1 MTSTGL
7 VTAAVGVPV
16 AELSCA
22 LPGATVTFL
31 TWVGVPDEGLDRELA
46 TYFGAQ
52 VGFSYTLCEVN
63 EFPDG
68 TAYVAPEPASD
79 FRRLSQHLH
88 QRFRE
93 HTPLTHFG
101 PDLIPHLALPEAPT
115 LRQAVLDRM
124 PLQCHAQEAVL
135 RSPDGIVVGC
145 YPFATSAA

>member
-1 MTSTGL
+1 MTSTG
-7 VTAAVGVPV
+7 VMTAAVGVPV

-31 TWVGVPDEGLDRELA
+31 TWRGVPNEGLDRELA
-46 TYFGAQ
+46 AYFGAQ
-52 VGFSYTLCEVN
+52 VGFSYVLAQIN

-68 TAYVAPEPASD
+68 SVYVAPEPASD
-79 FRRLSQHLH
+79 FRRLGQHLH

-93 HTPLTHFG
+93 HTPLTRFG
-101 PDLIPHLALPEAPT
+101 TDLIPHLALPGAPP
-115 LRQAVLDRM
+115 LRQAVLDRL

-135 RSPDGIVVGC
+135 RAPEGLVVGC